1 MKRLVYISTAAIIL
15 ITIVS
20 CNKFLEVKPKG
31 VVLPE
36 KLADYEAMLNSPT
49 LIETYPSQALYC
61 NDDMQGEFS
70 ASDRSA
76 KSNAYYWRPQL
87 DISAE
92 VSPSVW
98 GQLYHSIYDANVIIN
113 YAGKSTEGTDQR
125 KREVLGEAMAIKA
138 DCYFSLLTMYAKA
151 YNPGEASADPGVP
164 FDAVFCQICF

>member
-1 MKRLVYISTAAIIL
+1 MKKPIYTALAAFVLLQL
-15 ITIVS
+15 IS
-20 CNKFLEVKPKG
+20 CNKYLDVKPKG

-36 KLADYEAMLNSPT
+36 KTADYEAMLNSPS
-49 LIETYPSQALYC
+49 LIETFPSQALYC
-61 NDDMQGEFS
+61 TDDMQGEFS

-151 YNPGEASADPGVP
+151 YNPGEAS
-164 FDAVFCQICF
+164 

>member
-1 MKRLVYISTAAIIL
+1 MKKSIYIALAVAALTML
-15 ITIVS
+15 IS

-49 LIETYPSQALYC
+49 LIETFPSQALYC

-87 DISAE
+87 DVSAE

-98 GQLYHSIYDANVIIN
+98 GQLYHSIYDANVSIS
-113 YAGKSTEGTDQR
+113 YVSEATEGSDQR

-138 DCYFSLLTMYAKA
+138 EC
-151 YNPGEASADPGVP
+151 
-164 FDAVFCQICF
+164 